1 MDMAQVKQL
10 CTTVRMLR
18 PQQFRNVAAE
28 DMAMMP
34 AAWHLVLEDVDPED
48 AKAALTAVAKTET
61 WIDPNAIRTEARRLR
76 SRRLDGVDTDVPPVD
91 PDDVAGY
98 IAALRQ
104 AAKRRA
110 EPTREER
117 PVRREVGHFERHAIE
132 AGPDAVT
139 PASQAHIAA
148 LRRSVSRAFPLQ
160 VPKVDAVRE
169 GQERPGRQVSPTRP
183 VTEAEARRIDAARV
197 RQAAGLDALT
207 EREEAQ

>member
-1 MDMAQVKQL
+1 MDMTQVKQL

-48 AKAALTAVAKTET
+48 AKTALTAIAKTET
-61 WIDPNAIRTEARRLR
+61 WIDPNAIRTEAKRLR
-76 SRRLDGVDTDVPPVD
+76 SRRLAGVDTDVPPVD

-110 EPTREER
+110 EPQREER
-117 PVRREVGHFERHAIE
+117 PVRREVGHVERQAIE
-132 AGPDAVT
+132 AGPCEVA
-139 PASQAHIAA
+139 PASSAHIAA

-160 VPKVDAVRE
+160 VPRVDAARE
-169 GQERPGRQVSPTRP
+169 GQEKPGRQVSPTRP
-183 VTEAEARRIDAARV
+183 VTPGEAARIDAARV

-207 EREEAQ
+207 EREEAR